1 MSLLTGGA
9 LQRQNRDAEHAIARA
24 NEALAQSRGA
34 QSRYQ
39 NYTPRGGGRGS
50 SARRQLDFP
59 VTNVT
64 QDQLIQMDVDDPGDD
79 PGGLTDDGDD
89 ENEGT

>member
-50 SARRQLDFP
+50 SSRRQLDFP
-59 VTNVT
+59 VTSVT
-64 QDQLIQMDVDDPGDD
+64 QDQLVQMGVDDPGND
-79 PGGLTDDGDD
+79 PGSLTDDGDD
-89 ENEGT
+89 DNEGT